1 MHLSFAILNPGAY
14 SEPMLI
20 QSVGKAAAVLNVLG
34 DADAVSFTEVWQGT
48 GLNKTT
54 VAHLLQ
60 TLVEIGYAEKT
71 PDGRYRLGH
80 ELLELAQRRLR
91 RMVLRELAEKHALVL
106 AGSLR
111 ATVTVATLEA
121 GQRHKLAKASVDAG
135 PVLDDSSERRVD
147 LYTTAT
153 GRMLLASADEADRE
167 RALEYYGLPGERWP
181 EAADADALAEQLA
194 AIRNTGVAVALS
206 GDGHT
211 QAVAVPIHGPDGR
224 IWAAI
229 GSAIGA
235 VTTTAGSRGHSQALR
250 ATAKQFS
257 EDLRLRLGEGR
268 VAPPAEA

>member
-1 MHLSFAILNPGAY
+1 
-14 SEPMLI
+14 MLI

-60 TLVEIGYAEKT
+60 TLVEVGYAEKT
-71 PDGRYRLGH
+71 SDGRYRLGH

-91 RMVLRELAEKHALVL
+91 RMVLRELAERHALKL
-106 AGSLR
+106 AEALG

-121 GQRHKLAKASVDAG
+121 GQRHKLAKATVDAG

-153 GRMLLASADEADRE
+153 GRMLLAFADEAERE
-167 RALEYYGLPGERWP
+167 RAVEFYGLPGERWP
-181 EAADADALAEQLA
+181 EAADVDALTEQLA
-194 AIRNTGVAVALS
+194 SIRLEGVAVAAS
-206 GDGHT
+206 ADGRT
-211 QAVAVPIHGPDGR
+211 QAVAVPVHGPDGR
-224 IWAAI
+224 VWAAI
-229 GSAIGA
+229 GSAIGPVA
-235 VTTTAGSRGHSQALR
+235 TPTAGSRGHNQALW

-257 EDLRLRLGEGR
+257 DDLRLRLGEGR

>member
-1 MHLSFAILNPGAY
+1 
-14 SEPMLI
+14 MLI
-20 QSVGKAAAVLNVLG
+20 RSVGKAAAVLDVLG

-71 PDGRYRLGH
+71 SDGRYRLGH

-91 RMVLRELAEKHALVL
+91 RMVLRELAEKHALTL
-106 AGSLR
+106 ADSLR

-121 GQRHKLAKASVDAG
+121 GQRHKLAKATVDAG
-135 PVLDDSSERRVD
+135 PVLDGGSERRVD

-153 GRMLLASADEADRE
+153 GRMLLASADEPERE

-181 EAADADALAEQLA
+181 EAAGADKLKEQLA
-194 AIRNTGVAVALS
+194 AIRDAGVAVAAS
-206 GDGHT
+206 ADGRT

-224 IWAAI
+224 VWAAI
-229 GSAIGA
+229 GIVIGP
-235 VTTTAGSRGHSQALR
+235 VTPTAESRGHTQALR
-250 ATAKQFS
+250 ATAKQFA

>member
-1 MHLSFAILNPGAY
+1 
-14 SEPMLI
+14 MLI

-34 DADAVSFTEVWQGT
+34 DADAVSFTEVWRAT

-54 VAHLLQ
+54 VSHLLR
-60 TLVEIGYAEKT
+60 TLVEISYAEKT
-71 PDGRYRLGH
+71 SDGRYRLGH

-91 RMVLRELAEKHALVL
+91 RMVLRELAEKHALAL
-106 AGSLR
+106 ADSLR

-121 GQRHKLAKASVDAG
+121 GQRHKLAKASIDTG
-135 PVLDDSSERRVD
+135 PVLDGSSERRVD

-153 GRMLLASADEADRE
+153 GRMLLACANEQERE
-167 RALEYYGLPGERWP
+167 QALANYGLPGERWP
-181 EAADADALAEQLA
+181 EAADADALTRQLA
-194 AIRNTGVAVALS
+194 AIRDAGLAVALS

-211 QAVAVPIHGPDGR
+211 QAVAVPLHGPDGR
-224 IWAAI
+224 VWAAI

-235 VTTTAGSRGHSQALR
+235 ATPGTRGRDHTQALR